1 MKPTDGHPRMAD
13 EHLLRDDPSDAGID
27 CDALQQAKARQD
39 QSHAALETWIAA
51 AIAELA
57 AER

>member
-1 MKPTDGHPRMAD
+1 MKLTDHHPGKAD
-13 EHLLRDDPSDAGID
+13 EHLLRDDASDAGIE

-57 AER
+57 AVR